1 MGNHVFVSYSRQDQ
15 TYARK
20 LADDLRRRS
29 VDVWIDDRIDYGDRW
44 WRTIVQAIRASAA
57 FVVVMT
63 PDSEES
69 EWVEREVMLA
79 MDEEKP
85 IFPLLLHGKG
95 FPIFINKQYANV
107 TDGQM
112 PPQDFYDRLRQVLPT
127 PDVPEAAPPKP
138 KKKRLDT
145 QALEEKPIG
154 RVIRYFDQLGV
165 VGIELTDP
173 LRVGDVI
180 RIRGRTTDFIQQAES
195 IEIDRQR
202 VNQAPASAQIG
213 LLVNQPARVG
223 DKVYKVTD
231 ERRKRV
237 LLTERDKNEKPIG
250 RVIHYFDRLG
260 VAGIELTD
268 PLRVG
273 DVIHIRGRTTDF
285 VQSAESIELDRQRV
299 NQAPAGAQI
308 GLLVDQRTRVG
319 DEVYRVIDKSR

>member
-1 MGNHVFVSYSRQDQ
+1 MGDHVFICYARQDQ
-15 TYARK
+15 EFVLK
-20 LADDLRRRS
+20 LAANLKERGVPVWLDQWDIPASADWDLT
-29 VDVWIDDRIDYGDRW
+29 IDDALYDCARFL
-44 WRTIVQAIRASAA
+44 IVLSPAARAS
-57 FVVVMT
+57 
-63 PDSEES
+63 
-69 EWVEREVMLA
+69 REVRGELRTA
-79 MDEEKP
+79 LDEDKP
-85 IFPLLLHGKG
+85 IVPVLYQTCRIPRQLRLIQYVDFTSRGPDNEIALGEALRALGMAG
-95 FPIFINKQYANV
+95 F
-107 TDGQM
+107 
-112 PPQDFYDRLRQVLPT
+112 
-127 PDVPEAAPPKP
+127 APPKP

-173 LRVGDVI
+173 LHVGDVI
-180 RIRGRTTDFIQQAES
+180 RIRGRTTDFTQQAES

-202 VNQAPASAQIG
+202 VNQAPANAQIG

-250 RVIHYFDRLG
+250 RVIQYFDRLG

-285 VQSAESIELDRQRV
+285 IQPAESIELDRQRV

-319 DEVYRVIDKSR
+319 DEVYKVTDKGR